1 MRLRLLHFVAAVGV
15 LLGIGASVSAAPANA
30 PTQAPTTMLILDGSG
45 SMWARLAPENKA
57 KIDIV
62 RDKLATVLQ
71 APSSTRVGLVSFGHR
86 HRGDCRDVELIAPP
100 GSPRDALIGPIS
112 KLNPR
117 GPGPLTAALKAA
129 IDALGAARPAQMLI
143 IGDGADNCRQ
153 DTCALANDFA
163 KTSPGVA
170 IQVIGIGIPATDRP
184 RIACVAQATGGRYY
198 DVTDSD
204 GLNAALDEVTKLAIL
219 TPTAPSAAPK
229 NEGPVA
235 PPPPQGATLRVSASL
250 SKGGPLLKV
259 PLRWRIFKAGEKAV
273 AGQTTGPD
281 VSAKLK
287 AGSYDIEAQIG
298 SVLARQEIT
307 VADGAAES
315 IILPLDAA
323 HLKVGVS
330 ASKDGTP
337 SPTAVLTVAS
347 GDAPI
352 AIGRKGSADLFLPP
366 ADYTVTVEDGIARA
380 NRSVSLA
387 AGDDKPVDI
396 VLGTGRVELSTA
408 TSAGDGGNNDIIY
421 TIFEDDPESPNGRRE
436 VARSR
441 AAEASFTLPSGTYY
455 ASVRSGAAE
464 VRQRI
469 AVGIGE
475 TVKRTLVLDVAPLK
489 LSTVVAGAPA
499 TKQQGII
506 YRIDR
511 LDGDKTRVA
520 RAVGPTAAF
529 SLPPGRYNVSASL
542 AAYPLSAS
550 DEITLEAG
558 KPANVSLR
566 IEAGMVSFK
575 APDAVRLS
583 DVFWEVLDAKGTPVW
598 RKMGA
603 DATTLLAPG
612 HYKVRF
618 EAQSKR
624 RETEFDVRSGETK
637 EIEIGRG

>member
-1 MRLRLLHFVAAVGV
+1 MRLRLLHFVAAVAA
-15 LLGIGASVSAAPANA
+15 LLSIGASVSAAPANA

-62 RDKLATVLQ
+62 RDKLATALQ

-86 HRGDCRDVELIAPP
+86 HRGDCKDVELIAPP

-117 GPGPLTAALKAA
+117 GPGPLTAALKVA
-129 IDALGAARPAQMLI
+129 IDALGTARPAQMLI

-153 DTCALANDFA
+153 DTCALASDFA

-204 GLNAALDEVTKLAIL
+204 GLNAALDEATKLAIL
-219 TPTAPSAAPK
+219 TPTAPSAVPK
-229 NEGPVA
+229 NKEPVA

-281 VSAKLK
+281 ISAKLK

-323 HLKVGVS
+323 HLKVCVS
-330 ASKDGTP
+330 ASKDCTP

-352 AIGRKGSADLFLPP
+352 AIGRQGSADLYLPP

-380 NRSVSLA
+380 SRSVSLA

-408 TSAGDGGNNDIIY
+408 TSAGDSGNNDIIY

-441 AAEASFTLPSGTYY
+441 AAEASFT
-455 ASVRSGAAE
+455 V
-464 VRQRI
+464 Q
-469 AVGIGE
+469 
-475 TVKRTLVLDVAPLK
+475 
-489 LSTVVAGAPA
+489 
-499 TKQQGII
+499 
-506 YRIDR
+506 
-511 LDGDKTRVA
+511 
-520 RAVGPTAAF
+520 
-529 SLPPGRYNVSASL
+529 
-542 AAYPLSAS
+542 
-550 DEITLEAG
+550 
-558 KPANVSLR
+558 
-566 IEAGMVSFK
+566 
-575 APDAVRLS
+575 
-583 DVFWEVLDAKGTPVW
+583 
-598 RKMGA
+598 
-603 DATTLLAPG
+603 
-612 HYKVRF
+612 
-618 EAQSKR
+618 
-624 RETEFDVRSGETK
+624 
-637 EIEIGRG
+637 

>member
-1 MRLRLLHFVAAVGV
+1 MRLRLLHFVAAVAA
-15 LLGIGASVSAAPANA
+15 LLSIGASVSAAPANA

-62 RDKLATVLQ
+62 RDKLATALQ

-86 HRGDCRDVELIAPP
+86 HRGDCKDVELIAPP

-117 GPGPLTAALKAA
+117 GPGPLTAALKVA

-153 DTCALANDFA
+153 DTCALASDFA

-204 GLNAALDEVTKLAIL
+204 GLNAALDEATKLAIL
-219 TPTAPSAAPK
+219 TPTAPSAVPK
-229 NEGPVA
+229 NKEPVA

-281 VSAKLK
+281 ISAKLK

-323 HLKVGVS
+323 HLKVCV
-330 ASKDGTP
+330 
-337 SPTAVLTVAS
+337 
-347 GDAPI
+347 
-352 AIGRKGSADLFLPP
+352 
-366 ADYTVTVEDGIARA
+366 
-380 NRSVSLA
+380 SVS
-387 AGDDKPVDI
+387 
-396 VLGTGRVELSTA
+396 
-408 TSAGDGGNNDIIY
+408 
-421 TIFEDDPESPNGRRE
+421 
-436 VARSR
+436 
-441 AAEASFTLPSGTYY
+441 
-455 ASVRSGAAE
+455 
-464 VRQRI
+464 
-469 AVGIGE
+469 
-475 TVKRTLVLDVAPLK
+475 
-489 LSTVVAGAPA
+489 
-499 TKQQGII
+499 
-506 YRIDR
+506 
-511 LDGDKTRVA
+511 
-520 RAVGPTAAF
+520 
-529 SLPPGRYNVSASL
+529 
-542 AAYPLSAS
+542 
-550 DEITLEAG
+550 
-558 KPANVSLR
+558 
-566 IEAGMVSFK
+566 
-575 APDAVRLS
+575 
-583 DVFWEVLDAKGTPVW
+583 
-598 RKMGA
+598 
-603 DATTLLAPG
+603 
-612 HYKVRF
+612 
-618 EAQSKR
+618 
-624 RETEFDVRSGETK
+624 
-637 EIEIGRG
+637 